1 MRRILS
7 RVGMGTSKP
16 SFASICLAL
25 TPSHHPSSHA
35 QAYAARVS
43 READIALLTWEEPGG
58 WAVIRVTV
66 DGAASLGALAA
77 AVTAARSAAAAP
89 LSLIAAGTA
98 RGPPPPPAASLA
110 FAEDLVA
117 SLSTVSG

>member
-1 MRRILS
+1 MRTD
-7 RVGMGTSKP
+7 VSKQL
-16 SFASICLAL
+16 LAL

-66 DGAASLGALAA
+66 DGAASLGALVA
-77 AVTAARSAAAAP
+77 AVTAARMAAAAP
-89 LSLIAAGTA
+89 LSPFAASGTA

-117 SLSTVSG
+117 SLDTVSG